1 MKATDI
7 EKALKEYY
15 TAEAESFAM
24 PKDDILAGVSEK
36 DMIKALPKRKRIFNY
51 KYVAA
56 LAACLILFLAI
67 GAVIYKLRGKEDT
80 LRFSNEIVCFEG
92 LQDWYAP
99 GEFAAKG
106 LGLSGNA
113 DLTIAQKQSA
123 VRLMSATEKNTYS
136 FPEWVYAAYQLNDRY
151 IQLTCKWPEY
161 KDVIAEMGHN
171 IIYDIQTCEIFSLGN
186 RIIELDSKKVLGHG
200 ITCFDINL
208 VELGASNEWCTVEVA
223 GKLYKANLETGG
235 IKELPSGNIFKIS
248 ADYKNIAT
256 YKATDKG
263 YRIFVFNTETMVKTE
278 ITSPTDE
285 YCAGKNGVFSPDS
298 RYYLQA
304 YYFGSV
310 AASMNGTATRWKIYD
325 LKTGES
331 FFAEGTFKKFT
342 AREDAAIFQTAFNSE
357 TGYSESVVIRLSDC
371 ADVTENYEF
380 AQQDLFEITRDS
392 HKSVYSLYVSPLF
405 GIGEKMLL
413 AENVTDYQEWG
424 GYYYIYVR
432 GSDKVIVYSLANNYM
447 FTQRIENIDSVDTE
461 NALVSVS
468 VLQQGKQCV
477 IFSYKLNLS
486 IPPDNESQS
495 SQPPEESDSVSKDY
509 ITALEARN
517 AALAYLRTEQGLDI
531 KVQSVSHKFDSEK
544 MVYVINLETEE
555 YEYKVTVDDSE
566 SEILGWE
573 SEKIPETNKPEPN
586 IPEIKGDVEFLDIPF
601 EVNVITVPVL
611 DPLYA
616 AGQWPWDG
624 GIVLSP
630 EELLIGEHVK
640 EFWEPDK
647 GDPSYNEWIK
657 KYTDEWFEDNWLI
670 VLHGVEKEINLKHI
684 GFHFEDG
691 KQPKMLFIYDEGDP
705 NFDWDLT
712 YGSKAFI
719 EISKKDIPYDIGERY
734 TVKDED
740 GNEIIYNV
748 FFFRAME
755 TKEAESN
762 GYKLSEEPSLKGKL
776 ENLQFDYN
784 VEIIKMPLVYEN
796 HGIAGNFNNGFFV
809 TDPEWLIFDDYHNMC
824 YDTENYEKFITK
836 YTDEWFEDNYL
847 IKFISY
853 VPTFDCK
860 GTGVYTVEEDDH
872 PQTLYFVWDMNKDRD
887 KQEKY
892 WMTHYYVFIE
902 IPKENIEYDLTEF
915 DFEAVSVVKALD
927 YTC

>member
-1 MKATDI
+1 MKNTDI

-36 DMIKALPKRKRIFNY
+36 DMIKALPKRKRILNY

-67 GAVIYKLRGKEDT
+67 GAVVYKLRGKEDT
-80 LRFSNEIVCFEG
+80 LRFSNEIVCFDG

-99 GEFAAKG
+99 GEFVAQG

-113 DLTIAQKQSA
+113 DLIIAQKRSA

-136 FPEWVYAAYQLNDRY
+136 LPEWVYGAYQLNDRY
-151 IQLTCKWPEY
+151 IQLTCEWPEY

-186 RIIELDSKKVLGHG
+186 RIIELESKKVLGHG

-208 VELGASNEWCTVEVA
+208 VELGASEEWCTVEVT
-223 GKLYKANLETGG
+223 GELYMANIETGE
-235 IKELPSGNIFKIS
+235 IKRLPSGNIFKIS
-248 ADYKNIAT
+248 ADYKYIAT
-256 YKATDKG
+256 WKATDKG
-263 YRIFVFNTETMVKTE
+263 YRIFVLNTETMIKTE
-278 ITSPTDE
+278 ITSVTDK
-285 YCAGKNGVFSPDS
+285 YYASKTGVFSPDC

-304 YYFGSV
+304 YYVSEYLASV
-310 AASMNGTATRWKIYD
+310 NGRANRWKIFD
-325 LKTGES
+325 LETGES

-342 AREDAAIFQTAFNSE
+342 AREDAAIFQKASNSE
-357 TGYSESVVIRLSDC
+357 TGYSESVVIRLADC
-371 ADVTENYEF
+371 VDVTENYEF
-380 AQQDLFEITRDS
+380 AQQDLFEVTRDS

-413 AENVTDYQEWG
+413 AENVTDHQEWC
-424 GYYYIYVR
+424 GYYYIYVH
-432 GSDKVIVYSLANNYM
+432 GSDEIIVYSLANNFM

-486 IPPDNESQS
+486 IPPDDESQT
-495 SQPPEESDSVSKDY
+495 SQPSEESDSVSKDY

-517 AALAYLRTEQGLDI
+517 AAIAYLRTEQGLDI
-531 KVQSVSHKFDSEK
+531 KVQSVSHKFDSET
-544 MVYVINLETEE
+544 MIYVVTVKIED
-555 YEYKVTVDDSE
+555 YEYKVRVNAIDSTV
-566 SEILGWE
+566 LGWE
-573 SEKIPETNKPEPN
+573 SEKNPETSIPEV
-586 IPEIKGDVEFLDIPF
+586 KGQVEFLDIPF
-601 EVNVITVPVL
+601 EVNVITVPL
-611 DPLYA
+611 LEPALA
-616 AGQWPWDG
+616 AGQYMWNG
-624 GIVLSP
+624 NIALSP
-630 EELLIGEHVK
+630 EWLLLDGNGAEYWKPDEGE
-640 EFWEPDK
+640 
-647 GDPSYNEWIK
+647 PSYNQWIQ
-657 KYTDEWFEDNWLI
+657 KYTDEWFEENWLI
-670 VLHGVEKEINLKHI
+670 VFLGTRYEFDLKHI

-691 KQPKMLFIYDEGDP
+691 KQPIMLFIYDEGDSD
-705 NFDWDLT
+705 FKWDRT
-712 YGSKAFI
+712 YGSYAFV
-719 EISKKDIPYDIGERY
+719 EISKKDIPYDIGETY
-734 TVKDED
+734 KTE
-740 GNEIIYNV
+740 GISFEQSV
-748 FFFRAME
+748 FFFRALSPE
-755 TKEAESN
+755 WAEAY
-762 GYKLSEEPSLKGKL
+762 GYKLSEEPSLKGEL

-809 TDPEWLIFDDYHNMC
+809 TDPERLVFDDYHNMC
-824 YDTENYEKFITK
+824 YDTENYEKHITK

-872 PQTLYFVWDMNKDRD
+872 PQTLYFVWDMDKDRD

-902 IPKENIEYDLTEF
+902 IPKENIEYDLSEF
-915 DFEAVSVVKALD
+915 DFQAVSMVKNLD

>member
-15 TAEAESFAM
+15 TAEAESFAL
-24 PKDDILAGVSEK
+24 PKGDILAGVSEN
-36 DMIKALPKRKRIFNY
+36 DMIKDLPKRKRILNY

-67 GAVIYKLRGKEDT
+67 GAVVYKLRGKEDT
-80 LRFSNEIVCFEG
+80 LRFSNEIVCFDG

-113 DLTIAQKQSA
+113 DLIIAQKRSA

-136 FPEWVYAAYQLNDRY
+136 LPEWVYGAYQLNDRY
-151 IQLTCKWPEY
+151 IQLTCEWPKY

-208 VELGASNEWCTVEVA
+208 VELGASEEWCTVEVT
-223 GKLYKANLETGG
+223 GELYMANIETGE
-235 IKELPSGNIFKIS
+235 IKRLPSGNIFKIS
-248 ADYKNIAT
+248 ADYKYIAT
-256 YKATDKG
+256 WKATDKG
-263 YRIFVFNTETMVKTE
+263 YRIFVLNTETMIKTE
-278 ITSPTDE
+278 ITSVTDK
-285 YCAGKNGVFSPDS
+285 YYASKTGVFSPDC

-304 YYFGSV
+304 YYVSEYLASV
-310 AASMNGTATRWKIYD
+310 NGRANRWKIFD
-325 LKTGES
+325 LETGES

-342 AREDAAIFQTAFNSE
+342 AREDAAIFQKASNSE
-357 TGYSESVVIRLSDC
+357 TGYSESVVIRLADSV
-371 ADVTENYEF
+371 DVTESYEF
-380 AQQDLFEITRDS
+380 TQQDLFEVTRDS

-413 AENVTDYQEWG
+413 AENVTDHQEWC
-424 GYYYIYVR
+424 GYYYIYVH
-432 GSDKVIVYSLANNYM
+432 GSDEIIVYSLANNFM

-486 IPPDNESQS
+486 IPPDNESQT
-495 SQPPEESDSVSKDY
+495 SQPSEESDSVSKDY

-517 AALAYLRTEQGLDI
+517 AAIAYLRTEQGLDI
-531 KVQSVSHKFDSEK
+531 KVQSVSHKFDSET
-544 MVYVINLETEE
+544 MIYVVTVKIED
-555 YEYKVTVDDSE
+555 YEYKVRVNAIDSTV
-566 SEILGWE
+566 LGWE
-573 SEKIPETNKPEPN
+573 SEKNPETSIPEV
-586 IPEIKGDVEFLDIPF
+586 KGQVEFLDIPF
-601 EVNVITVPVL
+601 EVNVITVPL
-611 DPLYA
+611 LEPALA
-616 AGQWPWDG
+616 AGQYMWNG
-624 GIVLSP
+624 NIALSP
-630 EELLIGEHVK
+630 EWLLLDGNGAEYWKPDEGE
-640 EFWEPDK
+640 
-647 GDPSYNEWIK
+647 PSYNQWIQ
-657 KYTDEWFEDNWLI
+657 KYTDEWFEENWLI
-670 VLHGVEKEINLKHI
+670 VFLGTRYEFDLKHI

-691 KQPKMLFIYDEGDP
+691 KQPIMLFIYDEGDSD
-705 NFDWDLT
+705 FKWDRT
-712 YGSKAFI
+712 YGSYAFV
-719 EISKKDIPYDIGERY
+719 EISKKDIPYDIGETY
-734 TVKDED
+734 KTE
-740 GNEIIYNV
+740 GISFEQSV
-748 FFFRAME
+748 FFFRALSPE
-755 TKEAESN
+755 WAEAY
-762 GYKLSEEPSLKGKL
+762 GYKLSEEPSLKGEL

-809 TDPEWLIFDDYHNMC
+809 TDPERLVFDDYHNMC
-824 YDTENYEKFITK
+824 YDTENYEKHITK

-872 PQTLYFVWDMNKDRD
+872 PQTLYFVWDMDKDRD

-902 IPKENIEYDLTEF
+902 IPKENIEYDLSEF
-915 DFEAVSVVKALD
+915 DFQAVSMVKNLD

>member
-1 MKATDI
+1 MTNTDL

-15 TAEAESFAM
+15 TAEAESFAL
-24 PKDDILAGVSEK
+24 PKDDILARVSEN

-67 GAVIYKLRGKEDT
+67 GAVVYKLRGKEDT
-80 LRFSNEIVCFEG
+80 LRFSNEIVCFDG

-113 DLTIAQKQSA
+113 DLTIAQKQST
-123 VRLMSATEKNTYS
+123 VRLMSATEKNKYS
-136 FPEWVYAAYQLNDRY
+136 LPEWVYGAYQLNDRY

-186 RIIELDSKKVLGHG
+186 RIKENDALNILDEIS
-200 ITCFDINL
+200 IFDINI
-208 VELGASNEWCTVEVA
+208 VELGASNEWCTIEA
-223 GKLYKANLETGG
+223 LGKLYMVNLEREVT
-235 IKELPSGNIFKIS
+235 IRELPSGNIFKIS

-285 YCAGKNGVFSPDS
+285 YCAGKNGVFSPDG
-298 RYYLQA
+298 RYYLHA

-325 LKTGES
+325 LMTGNG
-331 FFAEGTFKKFT
+331 FFVSGTFKKFT
-342 AREDAAIFQTAFNSE
+342 EKGDAAIFQTAFNSE

-380 AQQDLFEITRDS
+380 TQQDLFEVTRDS
-392 HKSVYSLYVSPLF
+392 QKSVYSLYVSPLF

-413 AENVTDYQEWG
+413 AENVTDHQEWG
-424 GYYYIYVR
+424 GYYYIYVH
-432 GSDKVIVYSLANNYM
+432 GSDEIIVYSLANNFM

-495 SQPPEESDSVSKDY
+495 SQPPETSGDKKDY
-509 ITALEARN
+509 ITALAARN
-517 AALAYLRTEQGLDI
+517 AAIAYLRTEQELDI
-531 KVQSVSHKFDSEK
+531 KAQSVSHKFDSEK
-544 MVYVINLETEE
+544 MVYVITLETEE
-555 YEYKVTVDDSE
+555 YEYKVTVDASD

-573 SEKIPETNKPEPN
+573 SEKIPVIN

-616 AGQWPWDG
+616 AGLWPWDG

-670 VLHGVEKEINLKHI
+670 VLHGVEKEFNLKHI
-684 GFHFEDG
+684 GFHFEEG
-691 KQPKMLFIYDEGDP
+691 KQSKMLFIYDEGDP
-705 NFDWDLT
+705 NFKWDLT
-712 YGSKAFI
+712 YGTKAFI
-719 EISKKDIPYDIGERY
+719 EIAKKDIPYDIGETY
-734 TVKDED
+734 TITDEN
-740 GNEIIYNV
+740 GNEFVRDV
-748 FFFRAME
+748 FFVRALE
-755 TKEAESN
+755 TKYAESN
-762 GYKLSEEPSLKGKL
+762 GYKLPEVKSKREKL
-776 ENLQFDYN
+776 DIDCN
-784 VEIIKMPLVYEN
+784 VEILKMSFAIDNPGL
-796 HGIAGNFNNGFFV
+796 AGQFQFGHLPSS
-809 TDPEWLIFDDYHNMC
+809 PEELDLLFDDVWRNAYVA
-824 YDTENYEKFITK
+824 DDVKKFDELAEK
-836 YTDEWFEDNYL
+836 YTDEWFEENWL
-847 IKFISY
+847 VKFIVY
-853 VPTFDCK
+853 KPDFDYTE
-860 GTGVYTVEEDDH
+860 TGVYFSNRENQK
-872 PQTLYFVWDMNKDRD
+872 PMLYFYFEDTDILEHSGRNDP
-887 KQEKY
+887 
-892 WMTHYYVFIE
+892 HYHVFIE
-902 IPKENIEYDLTEF
+902 IPKDSIEYDLSEF
-915 DFEAVSVVKALD
+915 YYQLIFD
-927 YTC
+927 YDSYDIGC

>member
-15 TAEAESFAM
+15 SAEAESFAM
-24 PKDDILAGVSEK
+24 PKDDILARVSEK

-67 GAVIYKLRGKEDT
+67 GAVVYKLRGKEDT
-80 LRFSNEIVCFEG
+80 LRFSNEIVCFVG

-113 DLTIAQKQSA
+113 DLTIAQKRSA

-136 FPEWVYAAYQLNDRY
+136 LPEWVYGAYQLNDRY

-161 KDVIAEMGHN
+161 EDVIAEMGHN

-186 RIIELDSKKVLGHG
+186 RIIELDSKKVLDHG

-285 YCAGKNGVFSPDS
+285 YCAGKNGVFSPDG
-298 RYYLQA
+298 RYYLHA

-325 LKTGES
+325 LMTGNS
-331 FFAEGTFKKFT
+331 FFVSGTFKKFT

-357 TGYSESVVIRLSDC
+357 TDYSESVVIRLSDC

-380 AQQDLFEITRDS
+380 AQQDLFEVTRDS

-432 GSDKVIVYSLANNYM
+432 GSDKVIVYSLANNFM

-486 IPPDNESQS
+486 IPPDNESQT
-495 SQPPEESDSVSKDY
+495 SQPSEESDSVSTDY

-517 AALAYLRTEQGLDI
+517 AAIAYLRTEQGLDI

-544 MVYVINLETEE
+544 MVYLVTLKTEDNE
-555 YEYKVTVDDSE
+555 YRVKVNAIDGA
-566 SEILGWE
+566 ILGWE

-601 EVNVITVPVL
+601 EVNVITVPL
-611 DPLYA
+611 LEPALA
-616 AGQWPWDG
+616 AGQYMWNG
-624 GIVLSP
+624 NIALSP
-630 EELLIGEHVK
+630 EWLLLDGNGAEYWKPDEGE
-640 EFWEPDK
+640 
-647 GDPSYNEWIK
+647 PSYNQWIQ
-657 KYTDEWFEDNWLI
+657 KYTDEWFEENWLI
-670 VLHGVEKEINLKHI
+670 VFLGTRYEFDLKHI

-691 KQPKMLFIYDEGDP
+691 KQPIMLFIYDEGDSD
-705 NFDWDLT
+705 FKWDRT
-712 YGSKAFI
+712 YGSYAFV
-719 EISKKDIPYDIGERY
+719 EISKKDIPYDIGETY
-734 TVKDED
+734 KTE
-740 GNEIIYNV
+740 GISFEQSV
-748 FFFRAME
+748 FFFRALSPE
-755 TKEAESN
+755 WAEAY
-762 GYKLSEEPSLKGKL
+762 GYKLPEEPSLKGKL

-796 HGIAGNFNNGFFV
+796 HGIVGNFNDGFFV
-809 TDPEWLIFDDYHNMC
+809 NDPEWLIFDDYHNMC
-824 YDTENYEKFITK
+824 YDTENYEKHITK

-847 IKFISY
+847 INFISY

-860 GTGVYTVEEDDH
+860 GTGVYTVEEDDC

-892 WMTHYYVFIE
+892 WMMHYYVFIE